1 MDILERILQ
10 GAILEFKENGV
21 KFTMDSLAKRLGM
34 SKRTLYERV
43 PSKTDVIQ
51 FVIDRTF
58 EDVKRQQKV
67 ILEDKNITTKERLKR
82 LLTVIPTYATVLDM
96 RRVNELKTTYPAL
109 YEKIEYNIETDWE
122 ATIALFEQAMEEG
135 IIRKVNVVILKLLL
149 CNVYE
154 QLIGG
159 DLLLQNNI
167 SYEMAMDNIMD
178 LLFEGLYV
186 QGKGESQ

>member
-67 ILEDKNITTKERLKR
+67 ILEDKNLTTKERLKR

-186 QGKGESQ
+186 QRKGESQ

>member
-67 ILEDKNITTKERLKR
+67 ILEDKNLTTKERLKR